1 MTAIT
6 NTYHKHL
13 TIEEE
18 LKWYEIKID
27 QIQSYLEGIDLA
39 SLKDRTGLKESPK
52 GGAYPVVVA
61 TREQQAKSFMD
72 LMEKLPKLLFQL
84 DELRNKY
91 AEKEMRTRGNIET
104 KNTGLDFANKA

>member
-1 MTAIT
+1 MAT
-6 NTYHKHL
+6 TYHKHL

-39 SLKDRTGLKESPK
+39 QLKDRTGLKESPK

-91 AEKEMRTRGNIET
+91 AEKEMRTRGDVET
-104 KNTGLDFANKA
+104 KHTGLDFSTKA